1 MLAAHEA
8 ERRRLDQ
15 LNSQIPRLE
24 RLLVLLHRER
34 RALKYRVDAYQYPV
48 VTLPTELVV
57 EIFMNFLP
65 PYPECPPHFGIESP
79 VTLTHI
85 CSRWREI
92 ALATPR
98 LWRAVQLHRALM
110 PRDLDAIWLDRS
122 GSYPLAIE
130 LDTRFWGVRTNPPPG
145 SGEILSAISLYRNR
159 WEYLDLSFCHV
170 EAPIL
175 EGPMP
180 ILRQVKVVTPDFQGT
195 LDFRDAPLLDS
206 ASCDVITVNVVAF
219 PWTQLTSLHLFEIAF
234 YHAYYEI
241 KKAFNL
247 VYCNLDL
254 NTMDDQDEVS
264 DLGPRIELPH
274 LKALRMQPD
283 SRTKMDYLDIF
294 TLPALSHLDIDEG
307 LLGPDP
313 IAALTT
319 FVSRCGCPL
328 QYVRITSNEMLVSGN
343 VYRTT
348 FPSIQQFVFEDADWH

>member
-24 RLLVLLHRER
+24 RLLVLPAPREAGAEVPSR
-34 RALKYRVDAYQYPV
+34 RVPVPRCHITNRTISRNSDAHLQWMARDCTCNASIVLGSQNKPAPRFGRNSV
-48 VTLPTELVV
+48 RHLTLPK
-57 EIFMNFLP
+57 
-65 PYPECPPHFGIESP
+65 
-79 VTLTHI
+79 
-85 CSRWREI
+85 
-92 ALATPR
+92 
-98 LWRAVQLHRALM
+98 
-110 PRDLDAIWLDRS
+110 
-122 GSYPLAIE
+122 PL
-130 LDTRFWGVRTNPPPG
+130 
-145 SGEILSAISLYRNR
+145 
-159 WEYLDLSFCHV
+159 EYLDLSFCHT

-180 ILRQVKVVTPDFQGT
+180 ILRQLKVITPDFQGT

-234 YHAYYEI
+234 YHAYHEI

-254 NTMDDQDEVS
+254 HTMDDPDEVS

-274 LKALRMQPD
+274 LKALSMQPD
-283 SRTKMDYLDIF
+283 SRTKIDYLDLF
-294 TLPALSHLDIDEG
+294 TLPTLSHLDIDEG

-348 FPSIQQFVFEDADWH
+348 FPSIQQFVFEDADWSY